1 MAYLIASI
9 QRLSY
14 KTVNFIFGKTRVF
27 IYILGWFLVITGIIM
42 FLNPEK
48 ARKKMAGQG
57 FGQVKGYLLIIAL
70 LLGSLLVSA
79 VNKIS
84 GILSMIILIAGIFLL
99 FKGYFLLKRKAANKI
114 NAWVLKIPIRSL
126 KIYSVIQIA
135 VGALMLILQRRIW

>member
-1 MAYLIASI
+1 
-9 QRLSY
+9 
-14 KTVNFIFGKTRVF
+14 
-27 IYILGWFLVITGIIM
+27 
-42 FLNPEK
+42 
-48 ARKKMAGQG
+48 MAGQG

-126 KIYSVIQIA
+126 KIYSVVQIA